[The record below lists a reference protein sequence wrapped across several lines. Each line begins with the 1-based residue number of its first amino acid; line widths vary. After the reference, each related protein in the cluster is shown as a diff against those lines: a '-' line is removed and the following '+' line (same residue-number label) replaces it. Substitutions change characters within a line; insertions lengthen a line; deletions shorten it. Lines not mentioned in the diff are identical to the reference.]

1 MFAIFHSKLYVCD
14 FPEEEE
20 EGSKFEALSLSL
32 SLCIDIDM
40 CMRKG
45 VRRGRW
51 KHRYVGLSEFRRREL
66 FSVGYHLRGGG
77 K

>member
-32 SLCIDIDM
+32 SL
-40 CMRKG
+40 
-45 VRRGRW
+45 
-51 KHRYVGLSEFRRREL
+51 
-66 FSVGYHLRGGG
+66 SV
-77 K
+77 

>member
-20 EGSKFEALSLSL
+20 EEGSKFEALSL

-40 CMRKG
+40 CMRKKVLG
-45 VRRGRW
+45 EV
-51 KHRYVGLSEFRRREL
+51 VGSAAMLGFQN
-66 FSVGYHLRGGG
+66 LRGGNCSLLG
-77 K
+77 II